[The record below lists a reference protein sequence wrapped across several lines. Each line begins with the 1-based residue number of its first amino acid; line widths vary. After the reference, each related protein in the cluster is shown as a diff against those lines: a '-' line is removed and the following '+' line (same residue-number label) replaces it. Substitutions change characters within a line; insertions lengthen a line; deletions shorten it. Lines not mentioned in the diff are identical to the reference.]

1 MNFFRRRKRAKNFV
15 LRKPS
20 SIQIWNCAFQIPPT
34 SCAYF
39 PLLFL
44 GHIITFPQD
53 HTDSLLAS
61 AWLCE
66 EREGESNRQ
75 NRYLQYNF
83 FYVFLKR
90 FLNGD
95 SKEKIKQRNYFFMKR
110 MKGFYFLL
118 DLFNIYFYLEIYL
131 F

>member
-1 MNFFRRRKRAKNFV
+1 MNFFRRRKIAKNFV
-15 LRKPS
+15 PRKPS
-20 SIQIWNCAFQIPPT
+20 SIQTWNCTFQIPPT
-34 SCAYF
+34 SCAYL

-44 GHIITFPQD
+44 GHIITFHKTIQIHYWPQHGCVRKEKGKVID
-53 HTDSLLAS
+53 KIGIYSIT
-61 AWLCE
+61 
-66 EREGESNRQ
+66 
-75 NRYLQYNF
+75 F
-83 FYVFLKR
+83 FFIFLKR

-118 DLFNIYFYLEIYL
+118 YLFNIYFYLEISL